1 VAGLP
6 RLDVCISG
14 RGPSDHLPERQ
25 DQVEATMKGPY
36 LKVAR
41 VRPVRRWRLWK
52 VWLTGIGDLRETRLE
67 GPAVIYQ
74 DGSIVWR
81 QP

>member
-1 VAGLP
+1 
-6 RLDVCISG
+6 
-14 RGPSDHLPERQ
+14 
-25 DQVEATMKGPY
+25 MKGPY